1 MFPCREGLSFRDSN
15 LSHHFVDAPSPG
27 EKDRVVARRI
37 GAVAADSEG
46 GIDGKP
52 FLRRDPRLVEPAEAR
67 KCGRKIEMRG
77 VEIPV
82 DLDRMAQ
89 LRDGVFVL
97 AKKDSCDTQIGPPK
111 IGKSVAWAKSE
122 RIVDMGFRLF
132 SAPEE
137 ALGNT
142 DVPVSVSEIA
152 VDRKRPL
159 ELGNSL
165 RDPIAVNTDE
175 FPNTRVLAPFR
186 ARSTTP

>member
-89 LRDGVFVL
+89 LRDGVCLYEMML
-97 AKKDSCDTQIGPPK
+97 ADQ
-111 IGKSVAWAKSE
+111 ANRA
-122 RIVDMGFRLF
+122 RLGTLR
-132 SAPEE
+132 
-137 ALGNT
+137 ALFLDET
-142 DVPVSVSEIA
+142 D
-152 VDRKRPL
+152 
-159 ELGNSL
+159 
-165 RDPIAVNTDE
+165 
-175 FPNTRVLAPFR
+175 FR
-186 ARSTTP
+186 ADPQSAVGPSSTALR